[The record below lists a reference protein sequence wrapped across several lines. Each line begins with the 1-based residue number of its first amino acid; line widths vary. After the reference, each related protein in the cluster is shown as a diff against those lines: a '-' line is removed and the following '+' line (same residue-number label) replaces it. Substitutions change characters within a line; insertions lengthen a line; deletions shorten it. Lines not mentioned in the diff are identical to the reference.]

1 MATKSRGELLRHC
14 SVLESGF
21 EGRREHDRVNKVMYG
36 LENNVWFTA
45 QALVF
50 PSLGTRRMAAH
61 LKLANEF
68 L

>member
-1 MATKSRGELLRHC
+1 MKYRGELLRHC

-21 EGRREHDRVNKVMYG
+21 EGRKEHDTVNKVMHG

-50 PSLGTRRMAAH
+50 PNLGIRRMAAH
-61 LKLANEF
+61 LELAKEF